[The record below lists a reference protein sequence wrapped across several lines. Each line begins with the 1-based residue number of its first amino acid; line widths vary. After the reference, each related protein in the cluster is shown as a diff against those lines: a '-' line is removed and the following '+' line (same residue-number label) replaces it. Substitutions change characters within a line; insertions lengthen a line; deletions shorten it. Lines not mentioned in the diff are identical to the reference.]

1 MKFNVFNKKTAIALG
16 SVIMG
21 TSMNVSAGT
30 GDVTAVGLI
39 GAWVDSGASNGTFS
53 YQDGDGA
60 SHYANFGA
68 DVLPLF
74 TEANAWFDGSIA
86 CTTCHFSNGEDS
98 YHEMDLSSYAGL
110 MLGGD
115 VLSKPPGV
123 PLFGESSIGATD
135 YGWDHAKLEG
145 RLRDNRMPPGWTFDI
160 TETNRDGACVD
171 VQANTTSFEYGCDTT
186 AIAMLEAWTNAG
198 ASETGNLAWGGGL
211 VSFSADILPLFTEND
226 KWFEGSPACTTCHF
240 SNGEASYHEMD
251 LSSYAGLMLGGDVLS
266 KPPGVPLFGESSIG
280 ATDYDWGHSKLNSR
294 LRNNRMP
301 PGWAFDITEENR
313 DGPVVNPAY
322 RVALATAKAEQAAA
336 KAVQMEWRDIG
347 KFIKNAAKAMDA
359 GDSSKAIKL
368 LNKAADQGRLGQEQ
382 ANDQANAGPTM
393 F

>member
-1 MKFNVFNKKTAIALG
+1 MKFNVFKRNTAVAFGTAI
-16 SVIMG
+16 MG
-21 TSMNVSAGT
+21 MSMGVSADS
-30 GDVTAVGLI
+30 GDTTAVGLI
-39 GAWVDSGASNGTFS
+39 GAWVDGGASQGQFD
-53 YQDGDGA
+53 YQDNDGA
-60 SHYANFGA
+60 THHANFA
-68 DVLPLF
+68 DDILPLF

-123 PLFGESSIGATD
+123 PLFGESSIGGTD

-171 VQANTTSFEYGCDTT
+171 VQANTTSFEYGCATT
-186 AIAMLEAWTNAG
+186 AIEMLGAWVGAG
-198 ASETGNLAWGGGL
+198 APETGSIAWGGGM
-211 VSFSADILPLFTEND
+211 VSFSSDILPLFTENG

-266 KPPGVPLFGESSIG
+266 APPGVPLFGESSIG
-280 ATDYDWGHSKLNSR
+280 ATDYDWDHSKLSSR

-313 DGPVVNPAY
+313 DGPTVNPAY

-347 KFIKNAAKAMDA
+347 KFIKDAAKAMASGDA
-359 GDSSKAIKL
+359 SKAIKL
-368 LNKAADQGRLGQEQ
+368 LNKAASQGRLGQQQ
-382 ANDQANAGPTM
+382 AADQANAGPTM